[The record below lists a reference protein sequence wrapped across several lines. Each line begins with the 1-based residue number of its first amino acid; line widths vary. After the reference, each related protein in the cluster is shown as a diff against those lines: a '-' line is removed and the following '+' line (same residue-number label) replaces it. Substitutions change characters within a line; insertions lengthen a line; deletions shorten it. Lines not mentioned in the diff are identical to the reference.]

1 MDPDCGDLPVGDI
14 LIEDD
19 RIQAVAPNIDAAD
32 AEIIDARG
40 KLVLPGMVDTHRH
53 MWQTQMRGLCADW
66 TLGDY
71 FRGMRTTIAPAYAPD
86 DVYIGNLTGAFEA
99 LNAGVT
105 TIIDFSHCNSTP
117 AHSDAAV
124 QRQRILSR
132 PSPSRGGADGSRQR
146 AVGADGGRDPHG
158 A

>member
-1 MDPDCGDLPVGDI
+1 
-14 LIEDD
+14 
-19 RIQAVAPNIDAAD
+19 
-32 AEIIDARG
+32 
-40 KLVLPGMVDTHRH
+40 MVDTHRH

-86 DVYIGNLTGAFEA
+86 DVYIGNLVGAFEA

-105 TIIDFSHCNSTP
+105 TIVDFSHCNNTP

-124 QRQRILSR
+124 HGLADAGIRAIYGYGFYNSAPTHPSFMSADERIADLS
-132 PSPSRGGADGSRQR
+132 GL
-146 AVGADGGRDPHG
+146 
-158 A
+158 